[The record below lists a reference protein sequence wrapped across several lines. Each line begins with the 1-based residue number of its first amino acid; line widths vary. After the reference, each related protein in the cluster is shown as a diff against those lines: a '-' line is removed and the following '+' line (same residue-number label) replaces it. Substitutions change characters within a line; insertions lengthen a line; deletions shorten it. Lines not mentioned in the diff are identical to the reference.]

1 MSGNIMTNAIDLRRG
16 GLALAALGS
25 ALVLTGCA
33 TPPPASPTLGALPGS
48 RASAAQFAD
57 DDARCRVAVAERQ
70 VGRNATDAAN
80 QQVGAS
86 AAAGTAIGAVA
97 GAMVDGG
104 SGAAA
109 GALIGMT
116 LGAMAGA
123 SASQVA
129 WVNAQ
134 QQYDAA
140 YYACMYAMGH
150 KVPVPSTDVAR
161 YRAWFE
167 QMAQGAATP
176 PR

>member
-1 MSGNIMTNAIDLRRG
+1 MSRGAMTGSAGRRRVPF
-16 GLALAALGS
+16 AFAALGL
-25 ALVLTGCA
+25 AVVLAGCA
-33 TPPPASPTLGALPGS
+33 TPPPAGPTLGALPGS

-57 DDARCRVAVAERQ
+57 DDARCRVAVAERLA
-70 VGRNATDAAN
+70 GRGAADAAN

-97 GAMVDGG
+97 GAMVDGS

-123 SASQVA
+123 SAAQVT

-134 QQYDAA
+134 QQYDGA
-140 YYACMYAMGH
+140 YYACMYALGH
-150 KVPVPSTDVAR
+150 KVPVPTADVAR

-167 QMAQGAATP
+167 QMAQGAPP